1 MFNPDRFPGSLFRS
15 WRASSWRSSLRAVGA
30 SAGAVVLALAIFISV
45 HHAPYAAASDSGP
58 LATNVV
64 RSATD
69 LNWRQSPAASLNLPG
84 RNSVTLEPCP
94 PGVIAAEPWY
104 YVYIS
109 GTGTPEAVRVTG
121 GTCKGDGHP
130 GTLDFTTVNPHP
142 SGYVVSS
149 ASAGVQEASIA
160 ARFIPTNP
168 TGVSQSGKVVVPPG
182 EYDVFAPISIRAS
195 NQTIDFTGSILNCY
209 TPDDACLFVGD

>member
-1 MFNPDRFPGSLFRS
+1 MLNPYRSPGSLFRS
-15 WRASSWRSSLRAVGA
+15 WRASSWRSSLRALGA
-30 SAGAVVLALAIFISV
+30 SAGVLVTALAIFVSV

-58 LATNVV
+58 LAANVV

-69 LNWRQSPAASLNLPG
+69 LNWRQSPSASLNSAG
-84 RNSVTLEPCP
+84 RNSITLDPCP

-104 YVYIS
+104 YVYVS

-130 GTLDFTTVNPHP
+130 GTLDFTTVNSHA

-149 ASAGVQEASIA
+149 AS
-160 ARFIPTNP
+160 
-168 TGVSQSGKVVVPPG
+168 SG
-182 EYDVFAPISIRAS
+182 
-195 NQTIDFTGSILNCY
+195 
-209 TPDDACLFVGD
+209 